1 MTKRA
6 PKTDAAFEQTLSVII
21 PARNAART
29 LPALLDC
36 ILELSTPPGWKKEI
50 VASYTESNDDTLNV
64 LESRAIKIVRSETP
78 GPSAARNAGVRIAT
92 GSIYYFIDA
101 DARPVGD
108 DFLVRLIHSVEELGS
123 QESFAGF
130 GGPILL
136 DPSQSHNPI
145 AQADHFACWFNW
157 SELRRNQRTTL
168 FQPSVSLVM
177 TRQVFESLGGFDERI
192 RVLED
197 FDLHQRALSAGYSFY
212 FVQDFAVTHR
222 ARGTLLKSWR
232 HSWYW
237 GAPYRSAYFEKVR
250 DTKLKI
256 PLDSKWFWL
265 NLPAVFFRRMRLVLR
280 SARRISV
287 WRTLISLPFIAWTVF
302 SWSLAAVLG
311 GGQPSPEKPHA
322 A

>member
-1 MTKRA
+1 M
-6 PKTDAAFEQTLSVII
+6 QTLSVII
-21 PARNAART
+21 PVRNAVHT

-36 ILELSTPPGWKKEI
+36 LLELRTPPGWKKEI
-50 VASYTESNDDTLNV
+50 IASYTESRDDTLKV
-64 LESRAIKIVRSETP
+64 LESRAVKIVRSETL
-78 GPSAARNAGVRIAT
+78 GPSAARNAGVRVAT
-92 GSIYYFIDA
+92 GSVFYFIDA

-108 DFLVRLIHSVEELGS
+108 DFLVRLIHLAEKLGS
-123 QESFAGF
+123 QEGFAGF

-136 DPSQSHNPI
+136 EPSQSNNPI

-157 SELRRNQRTTL
+157 IQLRNDQRTTL

-177 TRQVFESLGGFDERI
+177 MRSAFESLGGFEERI

-197 FDLHQRALSAGYSFY
+197 FDLHQRALSAGYYFC
-212 FVQDFAVTHR
+212 FVQNFAVTHR

-237 GAPYRSAYFEKVR
+237 GAPYRSAYLAKVPDANLR
-250 DTKLKI
+250 I
-256 PLDSKWFWL
+256 PLDSRWFCL
-265 NLPAVFFRRMRLVLR
+265 NLPFVFLRRMRLVLG
-280 SARRISV
+280 SARRVSV
-287 WRTLISLPFIAWTVF
+287 GRTLVSLPFIALTVF

-311 GGQPSPEKPHA
+311 GGQPSPDKPHA